1 MFEDYVPP
9 AMLTQEEI
17 DLVKRSLHCY
27 SDMLRRIEESERVT
41 SHELASVTELQHRLG
56 THR

>member
-1 MFEDYVPP
+1 MPDVPSSVV
-9 AMLTQEEI
+9 LTQDEVELI
-17 DLVKRSLHCY
+17 KRSLHCY

-41 SHELASVTELQHRLG
+41 SPELASVTKLQHRFG